1 MRILRMNLRG
11 VRNET
16 DSEENDSIDSEQEVT
31 NRRD

>member
-1 MRILRMNLRG
+1 MNLRG
-11 VRNET
+11 LRKET